1 MLLEREVWAAVL
13 KNKKSIHINIDP
25 DDHSNFKVQCV
36 KRDLSMQEVFAAFAR
51 RVGIESSDMMRFLDN
66 IANNKSVNSIKKK
79 YTKSDVDSI
88 FSIIQEDNSSE
99 DR

>member
-1 MLLEREVWAAVL
+1 ML

-88 FSIIQEDNSSE
+88 FSIIQEDNTAE

>member
-1 MLLEREVWAAVL
+1 
-13 KNKKSIHINIDP
+13 
-25 DDHSNFKVQCV
+25 
-36 KRDLSMQEVFAAFAR
+36 MQEVFAAFAR

-88 FSIIQEDNSSE
+88 FSIIQEDNTAE

>member
-1 MLLEREVWAAVL
+1 
-13 KNKKSIHINIDP
+13 
-25 DDHSNFKVQCV
+25 
-36 KRDLSMQEVFAAFAR
+36 MQEVFAAFAR

-88 FSIIQEDNSSE
+88 FSIIQEDNTTE

>member
-1 MLLEREVWAAVL
+1 
-13 KNKKSIHINIDP
+13 
-25 DDHSNFKVQCV
+25 
-36 KRDLSMQEVFAAFAR
+36 MQEVFAAFAR

>member
-1 MLLEREVWAAVL
+1 ML
-13 KNKKSIHINIDP
+13 KSKKSIHINIDP

-51 RVGIESSDMMRFLDN
+51 RVGIESSDMIRFLDN

-79 YTKSDVDSI
+79 YTRSDVDSI
-88 FSIIQEDNSSE
+88 FSIIQEDNNAE

>member
-1 MLLEREVWAAVL
+1 ML

-25 DDHSNFKVQCV
+25 DDHASFKVQCV
-36 KRDLSMQEVFAAFAR
+36 IRDLSMQEVFAAFAN
-51 RVGIESSDMMRFLDN
+51 RVGIESSDMMRFLDQ

-79 YTKSDVDSI
+79 YTKSDIDSI
-88 FSIIQEDNSSE
+88 FSIIEEDISKE